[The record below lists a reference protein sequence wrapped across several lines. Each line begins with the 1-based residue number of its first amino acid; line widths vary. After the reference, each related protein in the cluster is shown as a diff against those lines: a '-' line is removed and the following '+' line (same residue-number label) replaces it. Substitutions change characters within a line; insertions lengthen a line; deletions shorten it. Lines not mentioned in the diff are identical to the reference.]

1 MDITIEEL
9 RQIYYINKEIESLYK
24 ELAELRQQSF
34 IKPVAASDMPR
45 GGEHKDMLMEYTNEV
60 LEIENLIQYSLLR
73 LQRERKKA
81 ERFLAEV
88 EDPEMRLIIR
98 LRCINNM
105 TWEDIGT
112 EIGCERT
119 TASKKFYKYFDSR
132 KVSHNSH

>member
-24 ELAELRQQSF
+24 EIAELRQQSF
-34 IKPVAASDMPR
+34 IKPVTASDMPR
-45 GGEHKDMLMEYTNEV
+45 GSEPKDMLMEYTNEV

-105 TWEDIGT
+105 SWYQIGD
-112 EIGCERT
+112 EVGIDRR
-119 TASKKFYKYFDSR
+119 TASKKFYNYF
-132 KVSHNSH
+132 KNIK